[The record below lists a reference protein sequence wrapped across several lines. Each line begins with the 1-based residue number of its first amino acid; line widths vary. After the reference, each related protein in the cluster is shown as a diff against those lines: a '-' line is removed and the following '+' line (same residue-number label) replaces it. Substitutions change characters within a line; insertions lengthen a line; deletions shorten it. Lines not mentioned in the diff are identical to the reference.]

1 MQTPQDQQLLAE
13 AMRRRYGGQPSSAGV
28 QGGAPVA
35 NAVTPAN
42 PVAQE
47 GMTQGQQQGAQGGAS
62 GFPSGDGV
70 SQLKSQDKGEG
81 TFIVKALADR
91 LKKTRLCSSC
101 LGGLCQSL
109 VKKLKLQS

>member
-1 MQTPQDQQLLAE
+1 MPTPQDTQLLQE

-28 QGGAPVA
+28 AGGALVA

-42 PVAQE
+42 PIAQT
-47 GMTQGQQQGAQGGAS
+47 GQTPGQQQGQQGGAS

-70 SQLKSQDKGEG
+70 QQLKSQDQGEG

-91 LKKTRLCSSC
+91 LKKLAT
-101 LGGLCQSL
+101 GA
-109 VKKLKLQS
+109 